1 MAAANQPAGIQPAP
15 PLPAALADML
25 ACYARGAA
33 ELRSAVAGMTEAEL
47 HAHPVAGRW
56 STHQVVCHLADA
68 ELLYSDRIRRVLA
81 EDRPTLPGLDPDLHV
96 SRLAIPA
103 RRLEDELALVDY
115 ARRQMLAILHTLTA
129 ADFAREGI
137 HTEAGPLTV
146 EALLKR
152 VTDHVPHHVKFIVE
166 KRAALKA

>member
-1 MAAANQPAGIQPAP
+1 MPTADRPNS
-15 PLPAALADML
+15 PLPAVLADL
-25 ACYARGAA
+25 VARYARGAA

-47 HAHPVAGRW
+47 HAHSVPGRW

-81 EDRPTLPGLDPDLHV
+81 ENRPTLPGLDPDLHV
-96 SRLAIPA
+96 PRLAIPA
-103 RRLEDELALVDY
+103 RRVEDELALVDY
-115 ARRQMLAILHTLTA
+115 VRRQMLAILQTLTP
-129 ADFAREGI
+129 ADFAREGV

-152 VTDHVPHHVKFIVE
+152 VVDHIPHHVKFIAE
-166 KRAALKA
+166 KRAALKN